1 MAEAKVYKNK
11 NLGEFKSIPLK
22 LIDESKAVDS
32 LYLALNF
39 KKLYTKPV
47 ADVRKS
53 KHYASTLSAWEK
65 KLEEVDMS
73 DLNIVAQK
81 LGYDVEI
88 FNPLSANARTLF
100 SGGARSKRTA
110 QLLKVKA
117 SVYKPMIAGAVT
129 RRQAEIANESPADRF
144 KRVLMDEHDPK
155 IGREQVREVVFDDR
169 IQVESWNDIFLF
181 FDTWNDISAL
191 PADTLIMR
199 KGKIDL
205 DADGKIPDTTLTDI
219 RKCALASA
227 FEDVTINGVTYKDF
241 PMCPVGMEGVGYTQ
255 DESAPWAG
263 EYYYYVHPKTNP
275 PQRQCYMISSIDG
288 WRAGKGLFEDPSTKM
303 KVVMLEWLIYN
314 ASWYAYDDPQRPI
327 YLNRTYFQ
335 DELEGFKGF
344 DTRPDDYIGYDYE
357 DNIGVGDYA
366 DDSDSDS
373 DEIMML
379 NDEAD
384 EIMLNDELIQ
394 NIHDPEKVSDLIYR
408 GANPN
413 YDNRSPGAMTP
424 PLHLAILRGYEET
437 VRRLV
442 SEGADVNKRDG
453 DDNTPL
459 HLIVQVIGGEYS
471 DRYFRYIPI
480 LKLLIES
487 GADIN
492 LKDRFNRTPLE
503 NAISHERHHGYRHH
517 GYIIQTIKILEDAA
531 SDPERTRNDYIDS
544 DTNGRNVRRRL
555 SFGGGNM
562 MIDDQLARTIELLFG
577 QMSDLNMK
585 SATLKKM
592 KKDLRLS
599 NDIDINQI

>member
-1 MAEAKVYKNK
+1 MTEAKVYKNK

-65 KLEEVDMS
+65 KLEGVDMS

-144 KRVLMDEHDPK
+144 IRVLTDERDPK
-155 IGREQVREVVFDDR
+155 IGREQIREVVFDDR
-169 IQVESWNDIFLF
+169 VQIE
-181 FDTWNDISAL
+181 TWNTFLSMSDEL
-191 PADTLIMR
+191 PDDTLIMR
-199 KGKIDL
+199 KAKIDL
-205 DADGKIPDTTLTDI
+205 DSKGQIPDATLNEI

-227 FEDVTINGVTYKDF
+227 FEDVTINGFTYSEF
-241 PMCPVGMEGVGYTQ
+241 PMCPIGMEGVGYTHVE
-255 DESAPWAG
+255 DESADPWAG
-263 EYYYYVHPKTNP
+263 EYYYYVNPKTNP
-275 PQRQCYMISSIDG
+275 PQRQCYMIGSIDR
-288 WRAGKGLFEDPSTKM
+288 WRKGKGLFEDPSTKM
-303 KVVMLEWLIYN
+303 RVVMLEWLILKAMVDEEGN
-314 ASWYAYDDPQRPI
+314 SPLFHELEDLGKFT
-327 YLNRTYFQ
+327 YLKE
-335 DELEGFKGF
+335 ELEGFEGF

-373 DEIMML
+373 DE
-379 NDEAD
+379 AD

-394 NIHDPEKVSDLIYR
+394 NIHDPEKVSDLINR
-408 GANPN
+408 GADPN

-424 PLHLAILRGYEET
+424 PLHLALLRQYGLT
-437 VRRLV
+437 VERLV
-442 SEGADVNKRDG
+442 DEGADVNKRDG
-453 DDNTPL
+453 DGNTPL

-471 DRYFRYIPI
+471 DRYFQYIPI

-503 NAISHERHHGYRHH
+503 NAISHERHHGY
-517 GYIIQTIKILEDAA
+517 IIQTIKILEGAA

>member
-1 MAEAKVYKNK
+1 MTETKVYKNK

-65 KLEEVDMS
+65 KLEGVDMS

-81 LGYDVEI
+81 LGYDVEV
-88 FNPLSANARTLF
+88 FNPLSANARILF
-100 SGGARSKRTA
+100 SGGGRSKRTA

-129 RRQAEIANESPADRF
+129 RSQAEIANESPADRF
-144 KRVLMDEHDPK
+144 IRVLRDDHDLPK
-155 IGREQVREVVFDDR
+155 NGREQMREVVFDDR

-181 FDTWNDISAL
+181 FDTAL

-314 ASWYAYDDPQRPI
+314 ATWYADDDPERPI
-327 YLNRTYFQ
+327 YFNRTYFQ
-335 DELEGFKGF
+335 EELEGFEGF

-366 DDSDSDS
+366 NDSDSDS
-373 DEIMML
+373 
-379 NDEAD
+379 DEAD

-424 PLHLAILRGYEET
+424 PLHLAILRVYEET

-503 NAISHERHHGYRHH
+503 NAISHERDGYRHH

-531 SDPERTRNDYIDS
+531 ADPERTRNNYIDS
-544 DTNGRNVRRRL
+544 TSNGRNVRRRL

-562 MIDDQLARTIELLFG
+562 MVDDQLARTIELMFG

-599 NDIDINQI
+599 DDIDINQI